1 MAVKRAIR
9 SVEAGAT
16 ARTERRA
23 AQLAIEVFGNFAVK
37 IGTSEILLGNRK
49 SRAVVGYLALS
60 DRPRE
65 ARERLV
71 GLLWSDSEEEK
82 ARGSLRTTLHEIRGA
97 FHAAGYEGMLT
108 DKLQIG
114 LRPEGLDVDV
124 KAVLAEARAGRPH
137 RLLLERE
144 RLFEQL
150 LAGFEDLDP
159 AFRSWLLPKRQALQ
173 DRVLRD
179 LEMAMRDESVPQT
192 RQEALARAIVN
203 LDPTHE
209 EAARTLI
216 RIRYAEGDIGGALGT
231 YKRLWDVLT
240 EEFGE
245 EPLPVTK
252 ELIAKIKLAQD
263 GSDTHS
269 SSPGALRPA
278 PILLA
283 GSQQATSAS
292 RLTVTLGTFDAAAVP
307 LDSRYLVQ
315 EFRRELIASLV
326 RFREWVVR
334 DEPAGP
340 QSSGVPPD
348 HEVVLDGGAYL
359 TKSGVRL
366 VLTLRDPASGSYL
379 WSEKLDISPMGWWA
393 SQQSVV
399 QRMASALNVHISAG
413 RLATIARKSEA
424 SLSAYDL
431 WLQGQATM
439 RSFHE
444 ADWHKAADIFRN
456 LMSRVP
462 LFAPSYS
469 SLAQLH
475 NSIHVSHY
483 GVFRDQQRRD
493 EALQCAREAVRLD
506 PADSRGLLSLGWSY
520 LMAEQFQQ
528 AVINF
533 ELAIELNEN
542 DPWTM
547 ISAALGFAFSGG
559 QDTSLA
565 LVEKARTLSPALS
578 AAHWGYE
585 SRVFALAG
593 RYERAAQALA
603 HAAQVPAL
611 PAWSAVIFAHLDRMS
626 DAREKLELFY
636 GRSQSLWSGA
646 VPWSKEAAIK
656 WFLHAFPIKS
666 EKEWERL
673 QRGLQL
679 AGAPVPGLRHRF
691 WDVKCTAY

>member
-179 LEMAMRDESVPQT
+179 LETAMRDENVPQS
-192 RQEALARAIVN
+192 RQEALARAIIN

-252 ELIAKIKLAQD
+252 ELIAKIKLAQE
-263 GSDTHS
+263 GSDTPS

-283 GSQQATSAS
+283 GSRQATSAS

-334 DEPAGP
+334 DAPAGP
-340 QSSGVPPD
+340 QSPGVPPD

-359 TKSGVRL
+359 TESGVRL

-379 WSEKLDISPMGWWA
+379 WSEKLDISPKGWWA

-413 RLATIARKSEA
+413 RLATIARRSA
-424 SLSAYDL
+424 ADLPAYDL
-431 WLQGQATM
+431 WLRGQSTM
-439 RSFHE
+439 LSFQSS
-444 ADWHKAADIFRN
+444 DWHAAEQMFRD
-456 LMSRVP
+456 SI
-462 LFAPSYS
+462 ATTPSFGPAYS
-469 SLAQLH
+469 SLAQLQ
-475 NSIHVSHY
+475 NSIHITHY
-483 GVFRDQQRRD
+483 GVLREQRRRD
-493 EALQCAREAVRLD
+493 EALALAKEAVRLD
-506 PADSRGLLSLGWSY
+506 PGDSRGHLALGWAH
-520 LMAEQFQQ
+520 LMAHQHVQ
-528 AVINF
+528 AVVHFGIAN
-533 ELAIELNEN
+533 ELNDS
-542 DPWTM
+542 DPWTLT
-547 ISAALGFAFSGG
+547 SSSLGYCFCGDHQAATVVS
-559 QDTSLA
+559 DRA
-565 LVEKARTLSPALS
+565 LQRALSPTGAHIGYRVRVLYLCGAYDEAAKIAEKAPNSPALPG
-578 AAHWGYE
+578 W
-585 SRVFALAG
+585 
-593 RYERAAQALA
+593 
-603 HAAQVPAL
+603 
-611 PAWSAVIFAHLDRMS
+611 
-626 DAREKLELFY
+626 K
-636 GRSQSLWSGA
+636 
-646 VPWSKEAAIK
+646 AAIFHSVGSWQAAEEALTQMYLASQQQWHGRHQWSREAVTH
-656 WFLHAFPIKS
+656 WFLHAFPFSDKND
-666 EKEWERL
+666 WLRL
-673 QRGLQL
+673 RNALHDI
-679 AGAPVPGLRHRF
+679 GAPTGGIGYEDIVTMSP
-691 WDVKCTAY
+691 A